1 MKSLQTQK
9 KEEMIDGNGHE
20 VMTISQIA
28 HMIKNIFTKK
38 MWLPFLQNIFNEMA
52 YFGVTDISF

>member
-38 MWLPFLQNIFNEMA
+38 NVAAILTKHIQ
-52 YFGVTDISF
+52 